1 MLDVAIR
8 HKEELIERFRSVW
21 FDKKYKFWNNSN
33 FYEEWEV
40 AESTWER
47 HQFVSLDSHGNVIG
61 YIAYGIDR
69 ENDNVYALNIV
80 NFSDNKVVFG
90 LDVGQALRDIF
101 EKFNFRKLNFSV
113 VIGNPIEKSYDRMV
127 KRFGGAICGYQREN
141 VRLFDG
147 KFYDEKLYEVLS
159 EDYWRAKT

>member
-1 MLDVAIR
+1 MT
-8 HKEELIERFRSVW
+8 KLIAAPEIA
-21 FDKKYKFWNNSN
+21 DK
-33 FYEEWEV
+33 
-40 AESTWER
+40 TMMC
-47 HQFVSLDSHGNVIG
+47 
-61 YIAYGIDR
+61 
-69 ENDNVYALNIV
+69 
-80 NFSDNKVVFG
+80 
-90 LDVGQALRDIF
+90 F

>member
-1 MLDVAIR
+1 M
-8 HKEELIERFRSVW
+8 
-21 FDKKYKFWNNSN
+21 
-33 FYEEWEV
+33 
-40 AESTWER
+40 
-47 HQFVSLDSHGNVIG
+47 DSHGNVIG